1 MSLSSLV
8 HGMRRS
14 PITADY
20 AQKVEHQRH
29 LSFGGGSRLVK
40 GLLAAAIAQE
50 RGCPLLIVT
59 ATMEEAGRWAAQMET
74 LGAVSLY
81 PTSEGLPY
89 DLLPQE
95 SEVIWGQLQVLS
107 QCTHLET
114 GSVVVATERAL
125 QIHLPDPGDLVR
137 HCLTIHP
144 QESWAIAELGENLT
158 QLGYERVSVVETEGQ
173 WSRRG
178 DIVDIYPVAN
188 ELPVRLD
195 WFGETIEKI
204 REFDPVTQ
212 RALDPVAVVTL
223 TPTEYRFIYDDTH
236 GDVNSGL
243 NGAGQP
249 RPAIH
254 PQSVASLLDYLP
266 PETLVAIDEPEQCA
280 AHTEPWL
287 ESAARAYDP
296 QQGHP
301 LHRSFAACLAGCS
314 MARLD
319 LRELMEPQRDLS
331 LSARS
336 ITVPPHQFGTL
347 AQMIREYRDQGYR
360 IALISA
366 QPLRTVA
373 LLQEHDCATEF
384 VLDGADLT
392 RIEKLWGA
400 RIPVALKYAGT
411 AELPGF
417 ILPPMRLLVLGDR
430 EFFGQQHLST
440 YVRKRRAAASK
451 QVDPNKLS
459 PGDFVVHR
467 HHGIG
472 RFLRLEPLTVNHET
486 REYLVIQY
494 ADGLLRVAVDQM
506 SSLSRYRATQDQP
519 PPLHKMGSKAWIST
533 TNKVRRAVRKLA
545 IDLLE
550 LYARRSQ
557 QVGFAF
563 PADGPWQMEMED
575 SFSYQ
580 PTPDQ
585 LKATAEVKRDM
596 EQPYPMDR
604 LVCGDVGFGKTEVA
618 IRAIFKAAIAGKQV
632 ALLAPTTILTQQHYH
647 TLQERFAPYPINVA
661 LLNRFKSASE
671 RKEILHKLKTG
682 ELDIV
687 VGTHQ
692 ILSKEVRFKE
702 LGLLVIDE
710 EQRFG
715 VAQKEKIKALRTQVD
730 VLTLTAT
737 PIPRTLHM
745 ALSGVREMSL
755 ITTPPPSRR
764 AIKTHLMRYDLEAV
778 RMAIRQELDR
788 GGQIFYVTPRIE
800 GMEET
805 AAALQELIPSLRLA
819 IAHGQMPEAELE
831 STMIAFHNGEADLLL
846 CTTIVES
853 GLDIPRVNTILIE
866 DAQKFGLA
874 QLYQLRGR
882 VGRAGTQAHAWLFYQ
897 EKGEL
902 SEPARQRLKAIQEFT
917 HLGSGYQLALR
928 DMEIRGVGSLLGAEQ
943 SGQMEAIGF
952 DLYMQLLQEAM
963 NEIRGS
969 EIPEVDDTQ
978 IDLPV
983 TAFIPSDYIS
993 DGGQKLSAYRAI
1005 ASASSRRELGTI
1017 AEEWRDRF
1025 GVPPAPARQ
1034 LLQVMEL
1041 KLLVRKI
1048 ACTRIKPNGKQDIL
1062 LETNLQE
1069 PAWNKLHQRLPSH
1082 LQGRFVYQGGKVTVR
1097 GLGAM
1102 NISKQM
1108 EQLIGCLEQMLTE
1121 TPESGLVNSPSMI
1134 ASQAS

>member
-1 MSLSSLV
+1 
-8 HGMRRS
+8 MRRS

-20 AQKVEHQRH
+20 AQKLEQYRH
-29 LSFGGGSRLVK
+29 LSLGGGSRWVK

-50 RGCPLLIVT
+50 RNGPLLVI
-59 ATMEEAGRWAAQMET
+59 APTMEEAGRWAAQMES
-74 LGAVSLY
+74 LGTVWFY
-81 PTSEGLPY
+81 PTSTGIPY
-89 DLLPQE
+89 DALPME
-95 SEVIWGQLQVLS
+95 SEVVWGQMQVLS
-107 QCTHLET
+107 Q
-114 GSVVVATERAL
+114 GSQLTAGDVVVATERAL
-125 QIHLPDPGDLVR
+125 QVHLPSPRELQDY
-137 HCLTIHP
+137 CLTLHP
-144 QESWAIAELGENLT
+144 QDTWAITELGERLT
-158 QLGYERVSVVETEGQ
+158 QLGYERVSLVETEGQ

-195 WFGETIEKI
+195 WLGDTLEKI

-212 RALDPVAVVTL
+212 RALDAIATVTL
-223 TPTEYRFIYDDTH
+223 TPTGY
-236 GDVNSGL
+236 GL
-243 NGAGQP
+243 VYGEERSTAVHP
-249 RPAIH
+249 RS
-254 PQSVASLLDYLP
+254 QASLLDYLP
-266 PETLVAIDEPEQCA
+266 PTTLVAIDEPEQCA

-287 ESAARAYDP
+287 EAAARAYDP
-296 QQGHP
+296 QWGAP
-301 LHRSFAACLAGCS
+301 LHRSFDACWTDCA
-314 MARLD
+314 MVRLD
-319 LRELMEPQRDLS
+319 LRELGEPERDLA
-331 LSARS
+331 LAARG
-336 ITVPPHQFGTL
+336 ITAAPRQFGAL
-347 AQMIREYRDQGYR
+347 AQMIRDYRDQGYR

-373 LLQEHDCATEF
+373 LLQEHDCMAEF
-384 VLDGADLT
+384 VLDGQDFA
-392 RIEKLWGA
+392 RIEKLWAA
-400 RIPVALKYAGT
+400 RMPVALKYAGT

-417 ILPPMRLLVLGDR
+417 VLPPMRLLVLGDR
-430 EFFGQQHLST
+430 EFFGQHHLTT
-440 YVRKRRAAASK
+440 YVRKRRPAASK

-519 PPLHKMGSKAWIST
+519 PPVHKMGSKAWAST
-533 TNKVRRAVRKLA
+533 TNKVRKSVRKLA
-545 IDLLE
+545 FDLLE

-563 PADGPWQMEMED
+563 PSDGPWQVEMEE
-575 SFSYQ
+575 SFAYQ

-585 LKATAEVKRDM
+585 LKATADVKRDM
-596 EQPYPMDR
+596 ELPYPMDR

-618 IRAIFKAAIAGKQV
+618 LRAIFKAAIAGKQV

-647 TLQERFAPYPINVA
+647 TLQERFAPYPLHIA
-661 LLNRFKSASE
+661 LLNRFKTPSE
-671 RKEILHKLKTG
+671 RKEILQKLKTG

-692 ILSKEVRFKE
+692 ILSKEVHFKE

-715 VAQKEKIKALRTQVD
+715 VSQKEKIKALRTQVD

-764 AIKTHLMRYDLEAV
+764 AIKTHLMRYSLDAV
-778 RMAIRQELDR
+778 RLALRQELDR

-805 AAALQELIPSLRLA
+805 AAALRTLIPSLRMA

-831 STMIAFHNGEADLLL
+831 STMLAFHNGEADLLL

-882 VGRAGTQAHAWLFYQ
+882 VGRGGIQAHAWLFYQ

-902 SEPARQRLKAIQEFT
+902 SEPARQRLRAIQEFT
-917 HLGSGYQLALR
+917 QLGSGYQLALR

-983 TAFIPSDYIS
+983 TAFLPSDYIS
-993 DGGQKLSAYRAI
+993 DGAQKLSAYRAI
-1005 ASASSRRELGTI
+1005 ASASSRRELEAI

-1025 GVPPAPARQ
+1025 GPTPTPARQ

-1041 KLLVRKI
+1041 KLLARRI
-1048 ACTRIKPNGKQDIL
+1048 ACTRIKPSGKQDLL

-1069 PAWNKLHQRLPSH
+1069 PAWHKLHQRLPEH
-1082 LQGRFVYQGGKVTVR
+1082 LKGRFVYQGGKVTVR
-1097 GLGAM
+1097 GLGVMA
-1102 NISKQM
+1102 IGKQM
-1108 EQLIGCLEQMLTE
+1108 EHLITSLEQMTTE
-1121 TPESGLVNSPSMI
+1121 IV
-1134 ASQAS
+1134 A